1 MTEDLTPPPEAVDD
15 ARIGVDEWVASE
27 AERREQR
34 TGLSGLIQRGW
45 NAPPPAAKLLVF
57 VGLASTLP
65 FWMNQGNL
73 FAYGIFTLIYALL
86 ALGLN
91 VIVGFAGLLDL
102 GYVAYY
108 GIGAYTYALLSSDH
122 YDIHLQA
129 EFSIPIAIFGAAFF
143 GLLLGVTSRRLL
155 AGLLAIVTLFF
166 GRPSSSSWA
175 LQIRASPARG

>member
-1 MTEDLTPPPEAVDD
+1 MTELTPPPEAADD

-27 AERREQR
+27 SERREER
-34 TGLSGLIQRGW
+34 GGLSGLIARGW
-45 NAPPPAAKLLVF
+45 NTPPPAAKLLVF

-91 VIVGFAGLLDL
+91 IVVGFAGLLDL
-102 GYVAYY
+102 GYFAYY

-122 YDIHLQA
+122 YGIHWQA
-129 EFSIPIAIFGAAFF
+129 EFSIPVAIFG
-143 GLLLGVTSRRLL
+143 
-155 AGLLAIVTLFF
+155 
-166 GRPSSSSWA
+166 
-175 LQIRASPARG
+175 